1 MASSANE
8 RDVDVNFPLE
18 DDLEHLLE
26 DYSHF
31 APPSEGELLQ
41 GHVVKI
47 VMRGLG
53 DGEGDLERDRVAIRW
68 EGEPGDSRELT

>member
-1 MASSANE
+1 M
-8 RDVDVNFPLE
+8 
-18 DDLEHLLE
+18 
-26 DYSHF
+26 
-31 APPSEGELLQ
+31 

>member
-1 MASSANE
+1 M
-8 RDVDVNFPLE
+8 
-18 DDLEHLLE
+18 
-26 DYSHF
+26 
-31 APPSEGELLQ
+31 

-53 DGEGDLERDRVAIRW
+53 DGEGDLERDRDAIRC